1 MFLRTCTMN
10 GLLVKVKANIRQR
23 KNEVTKY
30 VRERGG
36 DRELE
41 SGVLIGKM
49 LTLSD

>member
-1 MFLRTCTMN
+1 MN

-36 DRELE
+36 GGGDRELE

>member
-1 MFLRTCTMN
+1 MN

-36 DRELE
+36 GDRELE

>member
-1 MFLRTCTMN
+1 MN

-36 DRELE
+36 GGDRELE